1 MPRSDFEVC
10 WYLSPVR
17 IPDAELWA
25 VALDPDRRQR
35 GFGSRPRFGL
45 CFWNPP
51 VDLFALGGLLHEE
64 VKESFKAFVV
74 YQASLVLFPASIFR
88 FKCFCLQYVFTY
100 IIGITSTLA
109 PYPSAPSL
117 VAYMTQK

>member
-1 MPRSDFEVC
+1 MPSYGRSPSTLTGDNEVLGLGQDSGFVFGTRQLISLPLEDF
-10 WYLSPVR
+10 
-17 IPDAELWA
+17 
-25 VALDPDRRQR
+25 
-35 GFGSRPRFGL
+35 
-45 CFWNPP
+45 
-51 VDLFALGGLLHEE
+51 LHEE